1 VNKRIRISVKTEI
14 IKTHLRGFPG
24 IHQRKSANRSSSS
37 RSLRNSK
44 ESLEL
49 RVKEEMAIIEELK
62 VEAIYMKRQQEHKK
76 RQQEEEFVA
85 KQLGRYAYG

>member
-1 VNKRIRISVKTEI
+1 
-14 IKTHLRGFPG
+14 
-24 IHQRKSANRSSSS
+24 
-37 RSLRNSK
+37 
-44 ESLEL
+44 
-49 RVKEEMAIIEELK
+49 MAIIEELK